1 MICKSNHLLA
11 LYFAKKEKKKKE
23 EEGGGKGVRRRTRR
37 RGRKRRRR
45 KKKRGRQK
53 EKKEET
59 FLWTGGWA
67 DGRKSKV
74 VQEDPGD
81 LKTPFSKVF
90 IWLDKPHSET
100 S

>member
-1 MICKSNHLLA
+1 MQ
-11 LYFAKKEKKKKE
+11 
-23 EEGGGKGVRRRTRR
+23 R
-37 RGRKRRRR
+37 RKRRRR
-45 KKKRGRQK
+45 GRRRRKRSQEEDKKKGEEK
-53 EKKEET
+53 EKKEEEKREKKKEKKEKT

-90 IWLDKPHSET
+90 IWLEKPHSET